1 MKYLFH
7 PALNKD
13 KIIENL
19 QEILDNKIIADGDKV
34 VEFENKIGEF
44 LGNIY
49 SSNPYKVV
57 GLNSCTAGLHLA
69 YILSGVG
76 EGDEVI
82 CPVLTCTATNH
93 PILWLKAKPVFADIQ
108 KDTLNIDPQDIKKKI
123 TAKTKAIVV
132 MHNGGFPCEMDE
144 ILEIA
149 ETFNL
154 KVIED
159 AAQAFGGEYKE
170 KKLGT
175 IGDYGTFSFQAI
187 KHLTCGDGG
196 MLVCKSEADYQRA
209 KKLKWYGIDRD
220 LQKKR
225 GSLVP
230 SQFSELF
237 EQRAMTFDID
247 ETGYKYNMNN
257 IIASIGLANLEK
269 IYDWLQGRKE
279 LVEIYRQELKNV
291 LDITLLREVEGNANW
306 LFQILVK
313 DRKKFQEKLGKA
325 GIETNMVQVR
335 NDIYKVFGGKR
346 QDLPNMDEI
355 EGSYVSLPLH
365 NNLHVDDIY
374 DICQI
379 IKKF

>member
-7 PALNKD
+7 PALNKEGIL
-13 KIIENL
+13 KRLE
-19 QEILDNKIIADGDKV
+19 EILDNKIIADGDRV

-49 SSNPYKVV
+49 GSNPYKVV

-69 YILSGVG
+69 YILAELE

-108 KDTLNIDPQDIKKKI
+108 KDTLNIDPQDIKRKL
-123 TAKTKAIVV
+123 TRKTKAIVV
-132 MHNGGFPCEMDE
+132 MHNGGVPCDMDE

-159 AAQAFGGEYKE
+159 TAQAFGGEYKG

-175 IGDYGTFSFQAI
+175 IGDYGVFSFQAI

-196 MLVCKSEADYQRA
+196 ALVCKSEADYQRA

-220 LQKKR
+220 QQKKR

-230 SQFSELF
+230 SEFSELF

-269 IYDWLQGRKE
+269 IYDWLKHRRE
-279 LVEIYRQELKNV
+279 LAEIYRRELRGV
-291 LDITLLREVEGNANW
+291 SDLTLLRDVEGSANW
-306 LFQILVK
+306 LFQVLVK

-335 NDIYKVFGGKR
+335 NDIYKVFSGKR
-346 QDLPNMDEI
+346 QELPNMNQLEN
-355 EGSYVSLPLH
+355 SYVSLPLH
-365 NNLHVDDIY
+365 NNLTKDDILY
-374 DICQI
+374 ICQE
-379 IKKF
+379 IKK